1 MAHAWS
7 KDRFA
12 SMLKDNLTL
21 QNLVKEPRAKNSTN
35 TILHKT
41 FPSGHI
47 KIIAS
52 NSPASLASRPVRVV
66 ICHEVDRYS
75 ESQVTEG
82 DTVNL
87 AKKCSTTFWN
97 TKIILTSTLTIK
109 DESRIESAFEE
120 SDQCRF
126 YVPCPD
132 CGVFDY
138 LKWSPVGWQKK
149 EE

>member
-41 FPSGHI
+41 FPGGHI
-47 KIIAS
+47 TIVDS

-75 ESQVTEG
+75 ESG
-82 DTVNL
+82 I
-87 AKKCSTTFWN
+87 S
-97 TKIILTSTLTIK
+97 
-109 DESRIESAFEE
+109 
-120 SDQCRF
+120 SDLLRF
-126 YVPCPD
+126 
-132 CGVFDY
+132 
-138 LKWSPVGWQKK
+138 K
-149 EE
+149 